1 MSVEDDLEELAS
13 RLETVADHLEAEEFE
28 AARETALGLSEIMNC
43 PMCRSL
49 ENGVLGGVMFAAGMT
64 PVNKEGRAQ
73 MIADEIRRFLDT
85 EWEEARETLRN
96 MPDDELPKAQ

>member
-1 MSVEDDLEELAS
+1 MSVEDDLNELAS

-28 AARETALGLSEIMNC
+28 SARETALGLSEIMDC
-43 PMCRSL
+43 PMCHSL

-64 PVNKEGRAQ
+64 PVNKEARAE
-73 MIADEIRRFLDT
+73 MVADEIRRFLDT

-96 MPDDELPKAQ
+96 MPDGAPPTVK